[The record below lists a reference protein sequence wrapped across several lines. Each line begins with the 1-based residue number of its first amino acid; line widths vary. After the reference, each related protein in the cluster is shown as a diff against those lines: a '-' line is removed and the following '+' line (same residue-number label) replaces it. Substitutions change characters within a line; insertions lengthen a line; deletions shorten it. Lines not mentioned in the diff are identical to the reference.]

1 MGKHHFRSMA
11 AFIFILLAAQMAC
24 SSIGGSNPTAT
35 QQPQKTSQS
44 TKAGD
49 TEVIETP
56 AQETQAGGVEPTATK
71 RKAAGGGDATG
82 GGSAS
87 GYACFGSKLNGA
99 TCLTAEGWKSYTP
112 DNGDLESAGFQ
123 NMEVCSDGK
132 IYAGTYSG
140 IAVFDGQKWESIA
153 IGDTSSS
160 ADYLAC
166 APDGSVWV
174 GYFGGVSQ
182 YKNGGWTMFT
192 SDLFYTGEYSGALA
206 GLAVAPDGTV
216 WVASLDAVSS
226 YDGSAWKEYR
236 KGKGFD
242 DDISPHGLAVD
253 SKNRAYTADYD
264 KLYVFENGKWSSVK
278 MGDVWTINSLTVDP
292 QDRVW
297 VNTSI
302 SGVRIYDGSKWTGY
316 SFPKGQ
322 IHSNG
327 VYMAEFDK
335 SGRTWLAMAY
345 GIDVLVNGTWTYFR
359 MDNADL
365 VDNEFAA
372 VAVVGDGPPL
382 PAAMTK
388 KTGSIAGQVTRGGSP
403 LANAEM
409 EFCVEAIGG
418 IYFGDTPCSDQPLVK
433 QVTADADGKFSVAD
447 LPVGYYILT
456 IKLDDKWSSMGAY
469 GSDRILVEEGKE
481 TDLGEVTMKTD

>member
-1 MGKHHFRSMA
+1 
-11 AFIFILLAAQMAC
+11 
-24 SSIGGSNPTAT
+24 
-35 QQPQKTSQS
+35 
-44 TKAGD
+44 
-49 TEVIETP
+49 
-56 AQETQAGGVEPTATK
+56 
-71 RKAAGGGDATG
+71 
-82 GGSAS
+82 
-87 GYACFGSKLNGA
+87 
-99 TCLTAEGWKSYTP
+99 
-112 DNGDLESAGFQ
+112 
-123 NMEVCSDGK
+123 
-132 IYAGTYSG
+132 
-140 IAVFDGQKWESIA
+140 
-153 IGDTSSS
+153 
-160 ADYLAC
+160 
-166 APDGSVWV
+166 
-174 GYFGGVSQ
+174 
-182 YKNGGWTMFT
+182 
-192 SDLFYTGEYSGALA
+192 
-206 GLAVAPDGTV
+206 
-216 WVASLDAVSS
+216 
-226 YDGSAWKEYR
+226 
-236 KGKGFD
+236 
-242 DDISPHGLAVD
+242 
-253 SKNRAYTADYD
+253 
-264 KLYVFENGKWSSVK
+264 

-345 GIDVLVNGTWTYFR
+345 GIDVLVNGTWTHFR